1 MSDGNMLGG
10 KNPHGLYVPMSEDE
24 QEVVA
29 RLIESDDLEVNIV
42 GWGIAKHTKFVV
54 GDHRIGIVFQMD
66 IDNEALVAP
75 VPVYFLDLQLRT
87 RTGLVLFAERLPTAD
102 NGVAPQ
108 VCHGMGL
115 IFAWDIAI
123 HSMDPQLVKM
133 FKPGAIGLTSRR
145 IDTATGERTERG
157 NLILTP
163 EQEILLHH
171 LTEGEK
177 AVKKEDLKAVV
188 AATKAAGHEVE
199 TTRDGVKAPD
209 LG

>member
-1 MSDGNMLGG
+1 MSDGNMFGG

-42 GWGIAKHTKFVV
+42 GWGVAPQAKYVV
-54 GDHRIGIVFQMD
+54 GDHRVGIVFEMR
-66 IDNEALVAP
+66 IDRPDLSAP
-75 VPVYFLDLQLRT
+75 VPLHFLDLELRT
-87 RTGLVLFAERLPTAD
+87 RAGMLLFGERLPTAV

-108 VCHGMGL
+108 VANGMSL
-115 IFAWDIAI
+115 VFAWDIAI
-123 HSMDPQLVKM
+123 HSMDPKLVKM

-145 IDTATGERTERG
+145 IDPATGERTAEG

-163 EQEILLHH
+163 EQKAALRV

-177 AVKKEDLKAVV
+177 KVKAQDLKVIVQATQDAGQEVV
-188 AATKAAGHEVE
+188 VTS
-199 TTRDGVKAPD
+199 DGVKAPD
-209 LG
+209 A